1 MSRITAVK
9 ARQVFDSRGTP
20 TLEAEIETADGVFA
34 AIAPSG
40 SSTAIYSSCD
50 LRDGDAAK
58 YNGRGVLKAVELVAT
73 EIAETI
79 TGMDPTDQ
87 EGIDQAMADL
97 DGGDDPA
104 KKARLGANTM
114 LAVSMAVARAGA
126 GKKGIPLY
134 KHVNALA
141 GNPVIMLPVPCF
153 GMITGGLGAPNGL
166 AMQEFCVMPTGAE
179 SFAEAMQI
187 GVGVQQAL
195 RRVLRKTFGI
205 EATTTTDDGGF
216 VPPVKDAEE
225 ALKLVTEA
233 VKSSGYEDMVQLTLD
248 AGASAFFVKEGGEY
262 DLAFKRKG
270 FPNAPGGN
278 VKTVEEMLI
287 MYKLFAA
294 NYGLASIE
302 DPFDREDWA
311 TYTKMTNELGEVLQ
325 IVGDDLLET
334 NPDRIEASIGH
345 NACNALLL
353 KMNQIGTVSEA
364 IQANALARNAGMGV
378 QVSHRNGDTE
388 DSFIADF
395 AAGLGCGQIKAGAPC
410 RSEHVAKYNQ
420 LLRIEEDLAEETV
433 YAGDYFRDPWLM
445 EKSSVK
451 KKSRFDY

>member
-1 MSRITAVK
+1 M
-9 ARQVFDSRGTP
+9 
-20 TLEAEIETADGVFA
+20 FA

-40 SSTAIYSSCD
+40 ASTSSYSSAD
-50 LRDGDAAK
+50 LRDGDK
-58 YNGRGVLKAVELVAT
+58 CKFHGRGVLNAVELVMT

-97 DGGDDPA
+97 DGGDDPS
-104 KKARLGANTM
+104 KKNRLGANGV

-126 GKKGIPLY
+126 GKKGLPLF
-134 KHVNALA
+134 KHINALA

-153 GMITGGLGAPNGL
+153 CLITGGLGASNGL
-166 AMQEFCVMPTGAE
+166 SMQEFSIMPTGAE

-187 GVGVQQAL
+187 GVEVHHAL
-195 RRVLRKTFGI
+195 KRVLRKTFGS
-205 EATTTTDDGGF
+205 EATNTTDDGGF
-216 VPPVKDAEE
+216 VPAIKDSEE

-233 VKSSGYEDMVQLTLD
+233 VKSSGYEDHCQLALD
-248 AGASAFFVKEGGEY
+248 ASASSFFDRGNASY

-270 FPNAPGGN
+270 YPASPGSNG
-278 VKTVEEMLI
+278 KTVDEMLR

-302 DPFDREDWA
+302 DPFDKEDWA
-311 TYTKMTNELGEVLQ
+311 SYSQMMNELGEVLQ
-325 IVGDDLLET
+325 IMGDDLLET
-334 NPDRIEASIGH
+334 NPDRLEAAIGH

-378 QVSHRNGDTE
+378 QVSHRSGDTE

-395 AAGLGCGQIKAGAPC
+395 AVGLGCGQIKAGAPC
-410 RSEHVAKYNQ
+410 RSEHVSKYNQ
-420 LLRIEEDLAEETV
+420 LLRIEEELAEETV

-451 KKSRFDY
+451 KKNRFDY